1 ANECAVKFF
10 RRDAN
15 DRVLNAVHVLRLA
28 DDFRIIFVTIL
39 PGQVTDYRD
48 RVRVVAGPFFRS
60 EAAAK
65 HRLHAKRIEVVRGN
79 KSTGRAFRPI
89 TDTQRC
95 AHDPINDER
104 LEKCGIF
111 LRSEERRVGKEGSYG
126 MSRDDYT

>member
-1 ANECAVKFF
+1 VKFF

-15 DRVLNAVHVLRLA
+15 DRVLNAVHVLCLA

-48 RVRVVAGPFFRS
+48 RVRVAAGSFFRS

-65 HRLHAKRIEVVRGN
+65 HRLDAQRIEIVRGN
-79 KSTGRAFRPI
+79 KSTRRAFRPI
-89 TDTQRC
+89 PNTQRC

-104 LEKCGIF
+104 LEKC
-111 LRSEERRVGKEGSYG
+111 
-126 MSRDDYT
+126 